1 MSAFPRE
8 QFADVI
14 DGNEKYAA
22 NFDGADLPGPA
33 SKGLAVITCMDS
45 RIDPLAILGL
55 QTGDAKIMRNAGA
68 QVTDEILQTLVL
80 ASHLLN
86 VNRVLVMPH
95 TRCKMAS
102 ATESEIHEII
112 AKESNQDIR
121 SLAISTIADQ
131 RQALA
136 RDVTRIRTQ
145 PFLPEDL
152 AVAGCIFDVDSGRI
166 DLYDL

>member
-33 SKGLAVITCMDS
+33 RKGLAVITCMDS

-112 AKESNQDIR
+112 AKEANQDIR